1 MNIEKVGKGM
11 PRSSMNA
18 DESQRLLAPQRPSR
32 STRSSCTLSPVPR
45 RLEKAFLA
53 LLGFSATTGIAHA
66 QSSVTLFG
74 ILDGGI
80 LYVNNMKNTAGG
92 PGGSV
97 VQTLSGPLL
106 APRWGLRIGEDLGG
120 GLRAIAQL
128 ENGFDQFSGAS
139 LQGGRLFGRQAWVGL
154 SSTQY
159 GTLTMGR
166 QYSALQDFF
175 GPLLAAASLTGS
187 ALHPMD
193 NEGFLTYRTD
203 NSVKYLSPVYAG
215 LQAEAMYA
223 FSNSTNFANNRSWN
237 VGATYNSNGLQ
248 LAAVYVRL
256 SQPAIDTT
264 GATPSD
270 SYFNPAKMPFLSS
283 AKNVQEWG
291 LTGRYTFDNATLGLM
306 YTNTHFDN
314 PSPTASSLF
323 SSWTGSGGGNGSVHF
338 ENIEGS
344 VSYNFKPWL
353 IGGIAQ
359 SYTHATQGA
368 GAGNYWQTTVG
379 VSYFLSK
386 RTNVYADAFY
396 QKTSKN
402 LNAWIPL
409 TASPSSTNTQV
420 AAVFGLCH
428 RF

>member
-1 MNIEKVGKGM
+1 V
-11 PRSSMNA
+11 
-18 DESQRLLAPQRPSR
+18 L
-32 STRSSCTLSPVPR
+32 
-45 RLEKAFLA
+45 
-53 LLGFSATTGIAHA
+53 
-66 QSSVTLFG
+66 
-74 ILDGGI
+74 
-80 LYVNNMKNTAGG
+80 
-92 PGGSV
+92 
-97 VQTLSGPLL
+97 QTLSGPLL
-106 APRWGLRIGEDLGG
+106 APRWGLKVGEDLGG
-120 GLRAIAQL
+120 GLSAIARL
-128 ENGFDQFSGAS
+128 ENGFDQFSGSS

-175 GPLLAAASLTGS
+175 GPLLAAANLTGS
-187 ALHPMD
+187 ALHPLD

-223 FSNSTNFANNRSWN
+223 FSNSTNFGSNRSWN
-237 VGATYNSNGLQ
+237 VGATYTNNGLQ
-248 LAAVYVRL
+248 LAAAYVRL

-270 SYFNPAKMPFLSS
+270 SYFNPVKMPFLSS
-283 AKNVQEWG
+283 AQNVQEWG
-291 LTGRYTFDNATLGLM
+291 VTGQYALGDATLGLM

-314 PSPTASSLF
+314 PNPAATSLF
-323 SSWTGSGGGNGSVHF
+323 SAWTGSGGGKGSVHF

-344 VSYNFKPWL
+344 VRYNFKPWL
-353 IGGIAQ
+353 IGGVAQ
-359 SYTHATQGA
+359 SYTHATEGS

-386 RTNVYADAFY
+386 RTNVYVDAFY
-396 QKTSKN
+396 QRTSKN

-409 TASPSSTNTQV
+409 TASPSSTNTQF

>member
-1 MNIEKVGKGM
+1 MIINEIDTMKH
-11 PRSSMNA
+11 RSSMPVDA
-18 DESQRLLAPQRPSR
+18 RRYLLAAQGRSRPAR
-32 STRSSCTLSPVPR
+32 SAVVFNQAATRLKKVS
-45 RLEKAFLA
+45 LA
-53 LLGFSATTGIAHA
+53 LLALSATTGVAHA

-80 LYVNNMKNTAGG
+80 LYVNNMKNAAGA

-97 VQTLSGPLL
+97 LQTLSGPLL
-106 APRWGLRIGEDLGG
+106 APRWGLKVGEDLGG
-120 GLRAIAQL
+120 GLRAVAQL
-128 ENGFDQFSGAS
+128 ENGFDQFSGSS
-139 LQGGRLFGRQAWVGL
+139 LQGGRLFGRQAWMGL

-193 NEGFLTYRTD
+193 NEGFLSYRTD

-223 FSNSTNFANNRSWN
+223 FSNSTNFGANRSWN
-237 VGATYNSNGLQ
+237 VGATYTNNGLQ

-270 SYFNPAKMPFLSS
+270 SYFNAVKMPFMAS
-283 AKNVQEWG
+283 AQNVQEWG
-291 LTGRYTFDNATLGLM
+291 VTGQYALGDATLGLM

-314 PSPTASSLF
+314 PSPTATSLF
-323 SSWTGSGGGNGSVHF
+323 SSWTGSGGGKGSVHF

-344 VSYNFKPWL
+344 LRYNFRPWL
-353 IGGIAQ
+353 IGGVAQ
-359 SYTHATQGA
+359 SYTHATEGS

-386 RTNVYADAFY
+386 RTNVYIDAFY

>member
-1 MNIEKVGKGM
+1 MNGIVQAASASSTLVDE
-11 PRSSMNA
+11 PRFP
-18 DESQRLLAPQRPSR
+18 LARRDHRRSARPAVNVDRVSAR
-32 STRSSCTLSPVPR
+32 STKSVFALFALS
-45 RLEKAFLA
+45 AFA
-53 LLGFSATTGIAHA
+53 GMAHA

-74 ILDGGI
+74 VLDGGI
-80 LYVNNMKNTAGG
+80 LYVNNMKNAAGSG
-92 PGGSV
+92 GGSV
-97 VQTLSGPLL
+97 LQTLSGPLL
-106 APRWGLRIGEDLGG
+106 APRWGLKIDEDLGG
-120 GLRAIAQL
+120 GLLAIAKL
-128 ENGFDQFSGAS
+128 ENGFDQFSGSS

-154 SSTQY
+154 SSAQY

-175 GPLLAAASLTGS
+175 GPLLAAAALTGS

-223 FSNSTNFANNRSWN
+223 FSNSTNFGSNRSWN
-237 VGATYNSNGLQ
+237 AGATYKNNNLQ
-248 LAAVYVRL
+248 LAVAYVRL

-283 AKNVQEWG
+283 ARNVQAWG
-291 LTGRYTFDNATLGLM
+291 VTGQYILGDTTLGLM

-314 PSPTASSLF
+314 PSPTATSLF
-323 SSWTGSGGGNGSVHF
+323 SSWTGSGGGTGSVHF
-338 ENIEGS
+338 QNIEGS
-344 VSYNFKPWL
+344 VSYKFRPWL
-353 IGGIAQ
+353 IGGVAQ
-359 SYTHATQGA
+359 SYTHATEGS
-368 GAGNYWQTTVG
+368 GAGNYWQTTMG

-386 RTNVYADAFY
+386 RTNVYVDAFY
-396 QKTSKN
+396 QRTSRN
-402 LNAWIPL
+402 LNAWIAL
-409 TASPSSTNTQV
+409 TGAPSSTNTQL
-420 AAVFGLCH
+420 ATVFGLCH